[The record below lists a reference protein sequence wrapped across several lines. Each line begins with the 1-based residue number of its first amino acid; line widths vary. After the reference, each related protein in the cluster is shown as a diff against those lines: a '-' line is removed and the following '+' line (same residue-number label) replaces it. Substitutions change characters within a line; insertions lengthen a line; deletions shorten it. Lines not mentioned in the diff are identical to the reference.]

1 MRLRLGF
8 YTPYLLL
15 GLLLSPGNLGT
26 PFEFAAA
33 AQPRRVVVPRQDHSQ
48 NHYYAMHLDTNVQ
61 PEEIADSLD
70 MIYEGRIGEL
80 EGHYLFSV
88 ARGNT
93 ETVAEHLRTPRHL
106 SKRELFERGILY
118 TERQRTKR
126 LHKRSVIPRSPYSQA
141 DEPSPL
147 ISEVARDL
155 EISDPLFP
163 VQWHLLNPIQ
173 LGHDVNVTGVWREGH
188 FGANVT
194 VAIVDD
200 GLDMDSLDLK
210 DNYFPEGSYD
220 FNDNNPVPKPKLS
233 DDQHGTRCAGEI
245 AAVKN
250 DVCGVGVAYK
260 ARVAGIRILSAD
272 ISDADEA
279 VALNYAWQDNH
290 IYSCSWGP
298 PDDGKSMDAPGILIK
313 RAFVNGINKGRGGL
327 GSIYVFASGNGGA
340 QEDNCNFDG
349 YTNSIYS
356 ITVGAVDRMGQHPYY
371 SELCSAQMVV
381 TYSSGSGDYIHTTDV
396 GQKCTDRHG
405 GTSAAA
411 PLAAGI
417 FALAL
422 GVRPDLT
429 WRDLQHLCVQT
440 AQMVDDTDAD
450 WVEVANGRKFNH
462 KYGYGKLDA
471 YKLVEAAKTFE
482 KVKPQ
487 AWFHSQEV
495 VIEHDIPDNNA
506 EGITTIVTVSQE
518 DLRANN
524 FEKVEH
530 VQILM
535 NLTHQRRGDVVID
548 LVSPSGGV
556 SHIATK
562 RKFDASGEGMVGW
575 CFMSVKH
582 WYPPLHIN

>member
-1 MRLRLGF
+1 
-8 YTPYLLL
+8 
-15 GLLLSPGNLGT
+15 
-26 PFEFAAA
+26 
-33 AQPRRVVVPRQDHSQ
+33 
-48 NHYYAMHLDTNVQ
+48 
-61 PEEIADSLD
+61 
-70 MIYEGRIGEL
+70 
-80 EGHYLFSV
+80 
-88 ARGNT
+88 
-93 ETVAEHLRTPRHL
+93 
-106 SKRELFERGILY
+106 
-118 TERQRTKR
+118 
-126 LHKRSVIPRSPYSQA
+126 
-141 DEPSPL
+141 
-147 ISEVARDL
+147 
-155 EISDPLFP
+155 
-163 VQWHLLNPIQ
+163 
-173 LGHDVNVTGVWREGH
+173 
-188 FGANVT
+188 
-194 VAIVDD
+194 
-200 GLDMDSLDLK
+200 
-210 DNYFPEGSYD
+210 
-220 FNDNNPVPKPKLS
+220 
-233 DDQHGTRCAGEI
+233 
-245 AAVKN
+245 
-250 DVCGVGVAYK
+250 
-260 ARVAGIRILSAD
+260 
-272 ISDADEA
+272 
-279 VALNYAWQDNH
+279 
-290 IYSCSWGP
+290 
-298 PDDGKSMDAPGILIK
+298 
-313 RAFVNGINKGRGGL
+313 
-327 GSIYVFASGNGGA
+327 
-340 QEDNCNFDG
+340 
-349 YTNSIYS
+349 
-356 ITVGAVDRMGQHPYY
+356 MGQHPYY